1 MEKIRFCVVVA
12 QINETGRKMKKL
24 VVAGLL
30 GLATFTA
37 SSGAAV
43 SGPLFGAG
51 GAFGTVNSQRAP
63 VVNVQ
68 MQGNDAVRAQQLE
81 EQIRQLNGR
90 IEEMSFQLLQM
101 QETIRKAQEDNEFR
115 FQELESG
122 KASAPAAPKKKA
134 EADIPSAAPSDDI
147 ATIIET
153 PSPDG
158 ASRSGTSM
166 GGGHTATA
174 PRSNAAPAETTLGS
188 IELDSRG
195 LPIGGSLNQNA
206 NNSAG
211 KLPGVET
218 GRSSTPDPVNTAALT
233 SENDI
238 YQAAYSHVLSGDYK
252 AAEQGFDKYIQDYPK
267 GGKAAD
273 ANFWLGEAQYSQG
286 KFTDSAKT
294 FLNAHQAYS
303 KSPKAPEML
312 LKLGMSLAAL
322 DNKETACATL
332 REVPKRYP
340 GASKTVLGKVT
351 SEQKRLSC

>member
-1 MEKIRFCVVVA
+1 
-12 QINETGRKMKKL
+12 MKKL
-24 VVAGLL
+24 LVAGML
-30 GLATFTA
+30 GLAACTGL
-37 SSGAAV
+37 SGTAV
-43 SGPLFGAG
+43 SGPLFGWG
-51 GAFGTVNSQRAP
+51 GGSGTVNSQQAP

-68 MQGNDAVRAQQLE
+68 ANDTYRVQQLE
-81 EQIRQLNGR
+81 EQLRQLNGR

-115 FQELESG
+115 FQELEGG
-122 KASAPAAPKKKA
+122 KPAAPTAPKKKT
-134 EADIPSAAPSDDI
+134 EADIPSAGRQDDV

-153 PSPDG
+153 PPQGG
-158 ASRSGTSM
+158 ASM
-166 GGGHTATA
+166 GGAPGAGQTATG
-174 PRSNAAPAETTLGS
+174 PRTNAAPGETTLGS
-188 IELDSRG
+188 IELDQRG
-195 LPIGGSLNQNA
+195 MPIGGSLNSNA
-206 NNSAG
+206 QNSAG
-211 KLPGVET
+211 ALPGVET
-218 GRSSTPDPVNTAALT
+218 GRSSSPDPVNTAALT

-252 AAEQGFDKYIQDYPK
+252 AAEKGFDQYIQSYPK
-267 GGKAAD
+267 GAKAAD

-294 FLNAHQAYS
+294 FLNAHQTYS

-340 GASKTVLGKVT
+340 SASKTVLGKVT

>member
-1 MEKIRFCVVVA
+1 
-12 QINETGRKMKKL
+12 MKKL
-24 VVAGLL
+24 VVAGML
-30 GLATFTA
+30 GLAACTGL
-37 SSGAAV
+37 SGTAV
-43 SGPLFGAG
+43 SGPLFGWG
-51 GAFGTVNSQRAP
+51 GSSSTVQTQQAP

-68 MQGNDAVRAQQLE
+68 ANDTYRVQQLE

-115 FQELESG
+115 FQELEGG
-122 KASAPAAPKKKA
+122 KRTAPAAPKKKA
-134 EADIPSAAPSDDI
+134 EADVPSAGAQDDV

-153 PSPDG
+153 PPQGG
-158 ASRSGTSM
+158 ASM
-166 GGGHTATA
+166 GGAAEGATA
-174 PRSNAAPAETTLGS
+174 GVPRSTAAPGETTLGS

-195 LPIGGSLNQNA
+195 LPIGGTLNSSA
-206 NNSAG
+206 NNSSGA
-211 KLPGVET
+211 LPGVET
-218 GRSSTPDPVNTAALT
+218 GRTASPDPVNTAALT

-252 AAEQGFDKYIQDYPK
+252 AAEKGFEQYIQGYPK
-267 GGKAAD
+267 GAKAAD

-286 KFTDSAKT
+286 KFTDAAKT
-294 FLNAHQAYS
+294 FLNAHQTYS

-340 GASKTVLGKVT
+340 TASKTVLGKVT
-351 SEQKRLSC
+351 SEQKRLSCQ

>member
-1 MEKIRFCVVVA
+1 
-12 QINETGRKMKKL
+12 MKKL
-24 VVAGLL
+24 VVAGML
-30 GLATFTA
+30 GLAAFTGL
-37 SSGAAV
+37 SGTAV
-43 SGPLFGAG
+43 SGPLLGWG
-51 GAFGTVNSQRAP
+51 GNSSTVKTQQAP
-63 VVNVQ
+63 VINVQ
-68 MQGNDAVRAQQLE
+68 ANDMYRVQQLE

-115 FQELESG
+115 FQELEGG
-122 KASAPAAPKKKA
+122 KSAAPAPKKKA
-134 EADIPSAAPSDDI
+134 EAEIPSAGPQDDV

-153 PSPDG
+153 PSQGG
-158 ASRSGTSM
+158 ASM
-166 GGGHTATA
+166 GGAAPGATATG
-174 PRSNAAPAETTLGS
+174 PRGTAAPSETTLGS

-195 LPIGGSLNQNA
+195 LPVGGTLNSNA
-206 NNSAG
+206 NNSSGA
-211 KLPGVET
+211 LPGVET
-218 GRSSTPDPVNTAALT
+218 GRTASPDPVNTAALT

-252 AAEQGFDKYIQDYPK
+252 AAEKGFEQYIQGYPK
-267 GGKAAD
+267 GAKAAD

-294 FLNAHQAYS
+294 FLNAHQTYS

-340 GASKTVLGKVT
+340 SASKTVLGKVT
-351 SEQKRLSC
+351 SEQKRLSCQ

>member
-1 MEKIRFCVVVA
+1 
-12 QINETGRKMKKL
+12 MKTL

-30 GLATFTA
+30 GLAACTGL
-37 SSGAAV
+37 SGTAV
-43 SGPLFGAG
+43 SGPLLGWG
-51 GAFGTVNSQRAP
+51 GSSSTTNSKAP

-68 MQGNDAVRAQQLE
+68 AGETYKVQQLE

-90 IEEMSFQLLQM
+90 IEEMSYQLLQM

-115 FQELESG
+115 FQELEGG
-122 KASAPAAPKKKA
+122 KASSPAPKKKA
-134 EADIPSAAPSDDI
+134 EAELPGSGASDDV

-153 PSPDG
+153 PSQDG
-158 ASRSGTSM
+158 ASGAPARSGAAS
-166 GGGHTATA
+166 G
-174 PRSNAAPAETTLGS
+174 AAPGETTLGS

-195 LPIGGSLNQNA
+195 MPVGGTLNSNA

-211 KLPGVET
+211 ALPGVSSGTT
-218 GRSSTPDPVNTAALT
+218 GHSKGTDPVNTAALT
-233 SENDI
+233 SESDI
-238 YQAAYSHVLSGDYK
+238 YQAAYSHVLAGDYK
-252 AAEQGFDKYIQDYPK
+252 LAEQGFEQYIQGYPK
-267 GGKAAD
+267 GSKAAD
-273 ANFWLGEAQYSQG
+273 ASFWLGEAQYSQG
-286 KFTDSAKT
+286 KFTDAAKT
-294 FLNAHQAYS
+294 FLNAHQTYS

-340 GASKTVLGKVT
+340 SASKTVLGKVT

>member
-1 MEKIRFCVVVA
+1 
-12 QINETGRKMKKL
+12 MKKL
-24 VVAGLL
+24 VVAGML
-30 GLATFTA
+30 GLAACTGL
-37 SSGAAV
+37 SGTAV
-43 SGPLFGAG
+43 SGPLFGWAG
-51 GAFGTVNSQRAP
+51 GSSTSSGNHPP

-68 MQGNDAVRAQQLE
+68 ANDTYRVQQLE

-115 FQELESG
+115 FQELEGG
-122 KASAPAAPKKKA
+122 KAAAPAAPKKKA
-134 EADIPSAAPSDDI
+134 EADIPSATGAEDDV

-153 PSPDG
+153 PSQGG
-158 ASRSGTSM
+158 ASM
-166 GGGHTATA
+166 GGGAAGAGQMATA
-174 PRSNAAPAETTLGS
+174 PRSNAAPGETTLGS

-195 LPIGGSLNQNA
+195 LPVGGSLNPNV

-211 KLPGVET
+211 SLPGVET
-218 GRSSTPDPVNTAALT
+218 GRTSSPDPVNTAALT

-238 YQAAYSHVLSGDYK
+238 YQAAYGHVLSGDYK
-252 AAEQGFDKYIQDYPK
+252 AAEKGFEQYIQGYPK
-267 GGKAAD
+267 GSKAAD

-286 KFTDSAKT
+286 KFTDAAKT
-294 FLNAHQAYS
+294 FLNAHQSYS

-340 GASKTVLGKVT
+340 SASKTVLGKVT

>member
-1 MEKIRFCVVVA
+1 VV
-12 QINETGRKMKKL
+12 K
-24 VVAGLL
+24 
-30 GLATFTA
+30 
-37 SSGAAV
+37 
-43 SGPLFGAG
+43 
-51 GAFGTVNSQRAP
+51 
-63 VVNVQ
+63 VQ
-68 MQGNDAVRAQQLE
+68 ANDAYRVQQLE

-115 FQELESG
+115 FQELEGG
-122 KASAPAAPKKKA
+122 KSAAPAPKKKA
-134 EADIPSAAPSDDI
+134 EAEIPSAGPQDDV

-153 PSPDG
+153 PSQGG
-158 ASRSGTSM
+158 ASM
-166 GGGHTATA
+166 GGASQGTA
-174 PRSNAAPAETTLGS
+174 PRTNAAPGESTLGS

-195 LPIGGSLNQNA
+195 MPVGGSLNPNA

-211 KLPGVET
+211 KLPGVDT
-218 GRSSTPDPVNTAALT
+218 GRTSKTDPVNTAALT

-252 AAEQGFDKYIQDYPK
+252 AAEKGFEQYIQGYPK
-267 GGKAAD
+267 GAKAAD

-294 FLNAHQAYS
+294 FLNAHQTYS

-340 GASKTVLGKVT
+340 TASKTVLGKVT
-351 SEQKRLSC
+351 SEQKRLSCQ

>member
-1 MEKIRFCVVVA
+1 
-12 QINETGRKMKKL
+12 MKKL
-24 VVAGLL
+24 VVAGML
-30 GLATFTA
+30 GLAACTGL
-37 SSGAAV
+37 SGTAV
-43 SGPLFGAG
+43 SGPLFGWG
-51 GAFGTVNSQRAP
+51 GGSGTVNSQKAP

-68 MQGNDAVRAQQLE
+68 ANDTYRVQQLE
-81 EQIRQLNGR
+81 EQLRQLNGR

-115 FQELESG
+115 FQELEG
-122 KASAPAAPKKKA
+122 KKPSAPAAPKKKA
-134 EADIPSAAPSDDI
+134 EADIPSSGGQDDV

-153 PSPDG
+153 PSQGG
-158 ASRSGTSM
+158 ASM
-166 GGGHTATA
+166 GGTPGAGQTATA
-174 PRSNAAPAETTLGS
+174 PRTNAAPGETTLGS
-188 IELDSRG
+188 IELDQRG
-195 LPIGGSLNQNA
+195 MPIGGSLNSNA
-206 NNSAG
+206 QNSAG
-211 KLPGVET
+211 VPPGVET
-218 GRSSTPDPVNTAALT
+218 GRSSSPDPVNTAALT

-252 AAEQGFDKYIQDYPK
+252 AAEKGFEQYIQGYPK
-267 GGKAAD
+267 GAKAAD

-294 FLNAHQAYS
+294 FLNAHQTYS

-340 GASKTVLGKVT
+340 SASKTVLGKVT